1 VRHVIIGAGL
11 AGVSAAEAL
20 REEGGPGEEIV
31 ILGGEPELPYDHPP
45 LSKGYL
51 RGEAGDDEVRL
62 HPRAWYEERGID
74 LRLGAVADA
83 IDPGRHEV
91 TLAGGARERYDRL
104 LLATGGRPRRLPVP
118 GSDLD
123 GVLTLRTVGDAD
135 LIRAAA
141 TEAGRCAVVG
151 GGFIGVEVAASLR
164 ALGAEV
170 DLLMIEEHVLEGPLG
185 RALGER
191 LTALLRDRGVRVH
204 PRAEVTAFHGESDL
218 VSVAARGAPAIQVPV
233 AVVGAGITPATEL
246 AEAAGLQTDLGGVAC
261 DQSFRT
267 SAPDVFAAGDVAA
280 VWSPLAGRRLRVEH
294 WAEALNQGK
303 LAARGMLDMEAA
315 YDRVPYFF
323 SDVFDSS
330 IEYVGFG
337 GPVEDEIAVERDG
350 GLMAYHLSGDRL
362 TGVAKLDVDDDLQG
376 ARELLRAGAGRAEVE
391 AVADR
396 SG

>member
-1 VRHVIIGAGL
+1 
-11 AGVSAAEAL
+11 
-20 REEGGPGEEIV
+20 
-31 ILGGEPELPYDHPP
+31 
-45 LSKGYL
+45 
-51 RGEAGDDEVRL
+51 
-62 HPRAWYEERGID
+62 
-74 LRLGAVADA
+74 
-83 IDPGRHEV
+83 
-91 TLAGGARERYDRL
+91 
-104 LLATGGRPRRLPVP
+104 VP

-164 ALGAEV
+164 ALGVEV

-204 PRAEVTAFHGESDL
+204 PRAEVTAFHGESEL

-233 AVVGAGITPATEL
+233 AVVGAGIAPATEL

-303 LAARGMLDMEAA
+303 LAARGMLDMAAA

-376 ARELLRAGAGRAEVE
+376 ARELLRAGATRAEVE
-391 AVADR
+391 AEAGR
-396 SG
+396 S